1 MVLSISL
8 LTLSSFIISF
18 SLVPLTISLAR
29 KYKLVD
35 DIRSRPHPAHTH
47 RGSIPRAGGIPIF
60 IGIFLPIL
68 LFLKINPAITGISLG
83 ALILVLT
90 GIWDDRR
97 DRSPYIRF
105 LFNCTAAFAVIIAG
119 VQIPY
124 ITNPMGGILH
134 FNFQI
139 STINFA
145 GMSFSITMAQIL
157 ALIWIVWTTNI
168 VGWSGGVDGQLPG
181 YVAISA
187 VVIGLLSLRYIADPN
202 QYYVT
207 ALSFLTAGA
216 FFGFLPWNFSPQK
229 IMPGYGG
236 KTLAGFMLS
245 VLAILSYAKFGTALL
260 VLAVPMTDAG
270 FIIFKRIFTGTSP
283 VKATSGHLHHHLL
296 NLGWSKSKIAVFYW
310 GISLIA
316 GFLALILNPRQKL
329 FAALLIIIII
339 SMFILWINFFKKLP
353 VKHTSEN
360 SEF

>member
-1 MVLSISL
+1 MFITFSFLISMSFLVTFLFVPPTIKLALKHKL
-8 LTLSSFIISF
+8 L
-18 SLVPLTISLAR
+18 
-29 KYKLVD
+29 D
-35 DIRSRPHPAHTH
+35 DSKKPPHPAHTH
-47 RGSIPRAGGIPIF
+47 SGIIPRAGGVPLLL
-60 IGIFLPIL
+60 GIFLPIL
-68 LFLKINPAITGISLG
+68 FFLKIHPQIYGIFLG
-83 ALILVLT
+83 GLMLILSGL
-90 GIWDDRR
+90 WDDRR
-97 DRSPYIRF
+97 DRSPYLRFLINCLTAFVVVYSGINIPYVTNPFGGVIRF
-105 LFNCTAAFAVIIAG
+105 DTIFLDLSFLNING
-119 VQIPY
+119 S
-124 ITNPMGGILH
+124 LH
-134 FNFQI
+134 L
-139 STINFA
+139 S
-145 GMSFSITMAQIL
+145 QIL
-157 ALIWIVWTTNI
+157 AFIWIVWTTNI
-168 VGWSGGVDGQLPG
+168 IGWSGGVDGQLPG
-181 YVAISA
+181 FVSISA
-187 VVIGLLSLRYIADPN
+187 VIIGLLSLRFIADPN

-260 VLAVPMTDAG
+260 VLAVPLTDAG

-339 SMFILWINFFKKLP
+339 SMFILWINFFKK
-353 VKHTSEN
+353 
-360 SEF
+360 

>member
-245 VLAILSYAKFGTALL
+245 VLAR
-260 VLAVPMTDAG
+260 
-270 FIIFKRIFTGTSP
+270 KRPYT
-283 VKATSGHLHHHLL
+283 
-296 NLGWSKSKIAVFYW
+296 
-310 GISLIA
+310 
-316 GFLALILNPRQKL
+316 R
-329 FAALLIIIII
+329 FAC
-339 SMFILWINFFKKLP
+339 
-353 VKHTSEN
+353 
-360 SEF
+360 